1 MPAETYGL
9 PGKGY
14 GVEGEAVRCAPFL
27 ELRWRPKD
35 GEWQE
40 VKTQLIGAYNAT
52 NALAAAAVGLHFGVT
67 PEQITHALSHYCPTN
82 NRSELKRTERN
93 TLVVDAYNA
102 NPTSMQAALDNFALM
117 EGSAKLAILGEMREL
132 GDASAEEHAKVAQ
145 QACALTGTEVWFVG
159 QNFAPFA
166 PDAPHFADAAA
177 VKAHLQQHPQ
187 AGRLILI
194 KGSNG
199 TRLFELPE
207 WL

>member
-1 MPAETYGL
+1 MP
-9 PGKGY
+9 
-14 GVEGEAVRCAPFL
+14 
-27 ELRWRPKD
+27 
-35 GEWQE
+35 
-40 VKTQLIGAYNAT
+40 
-52 NALAAAAVGLHFGVT
+52 
-67 PEQITHALSHYCPTN
+67 
-82 NRSELKRTERN
+82 ELKRTERN

-132 GDASAEEHAKVAQ
+132 GEASAEEHEKVAQ
-145 QACALTGTEVWFVG
+145 QACALTDTEVWFVG
-159 QNFAPFA
+159 KNFAPFA
-166 PDAPHFADAAA
+166 PNFPHFDDVAA

-187 AGRLILI
+187 TGRLILI